1 MTINTARGYVA
12 RNIHGGSYLG
22 RNYSTEGI
30 SFVPWVY
37 AIVYQ
42 TAAQAAETADTLSAK
57 AEIVPVYATGAFGA
71 LAEPKGG
78 E

>member
-22 RNYSTEGI
+22 NYSTAGI

-42 TAAQAAETADTLSAK
+42 TAAQAAETADTLNAK

-71 LAEPKGG
+71 LVEPKGG